1 MPVWVLSC
9 GWSLCIPARSVTS
22 GLGCGD
28 EFLESTCHT
37 QFSFWR
43 SSWSEAFG
51 KQAIGKPTSFYGHC
65 AQGSG
70 NQPQS
75 QLAWILPQM
84 LAMPCPLV
92 LLHAPT
98 LLSSFTLSTLGS
110 QPLQKTPSA
119 MKSTLFSFAS
129 GYQARAAKE
138 LTCQG
143 EVFQRM
149 TTASVRAE

>member
-9 GWSLCIPARSVTS
+9 GWGLCIPAWSVTS

-43 SSWSEAFG
+43 SLWSEASG
-51 KQAIGKPTSFYGHC
+51 RQAIGKPTSFHGHC

-70 NQPQS
+70 NRPQS

-129 GYQARAAKE
+129 GYQARAEKE